1 MSLEATLNQPVTL
14 AIQTTDGNPA
24 LFARALLYNSIG
36 GLVATVSLPAVTGGL
51 YQAQYVPGTL
61 GYFATVYETF
71 LDSLFTMPSGYE
83 IQAETLEVSTDS
95 TNLMRVLGL
104 LNQNTFIDSQIYD
117 SNGNMTSCRIRNY
130 DSSANA
136 TTQNVA
142 GLLYTWNVTAVY
154 NGQGRL
160 IQYLLVTVP

>member
-1 MSLEATLNQPVTL
+1 MSLEATLNEPVTL
-14 AIQTTDGNPA
+14 AVQTTDGNAA
-24 LFARALLYNSIG
+24 LFARALLYNDLG
-36 GLVATVSLPAVTGGL
+36 ALVTTISLPAITGGL

-83 IQAETLEVSTDS
+83 IQAETLEVSVDS
-95 TNLMRVLGL
+95 SNLMRVLGL
-104 LNQNTFIDSQIYD
+104 LNQNTVIDSQIYD

-130 DSSANA
+130 DSSTNA
-136 TTQNVA
+136 INQNPA

-154 NGQGRL
+154 NGSGRL
-160 IQYLLVTVP
+160 IKYLLVTVP